1 MTGHST
7 ATRIALQQV
16 AAHANP
22 AWMDFALACVFAC
35 ASTQQRFTSDNVDE
49 LLDAVPNSPS
59 THEKRALGP
68 VFISAKRKG
77 WIFPTNELKNSTRSS
92 RHNAPLRV
100 WVSRIFSREAQGQM
114 FAEVEGRTA

>member
-1 MTGHST
+1 MTST
-7 ATRIALQQV
+7 ATRIALEQV
-16 AAHANP
+16 AKNANP
-22 AWMDFALACVFAC
+22 VWMDFALACVYAC
-35 ASTQQRFTSDNVDE
+35 AATRQRFTSDNVDE
-49 LLDAVPNSPS
+49 LLGAVPNSPA

-77 WIFPTNELKNSTRSS
+77 WIVATNELKNSERSS

-114 FAEVEGRTA
+114 FAEVESRTA